1 MTTAESFEVREPLLL
16 ISIARTFREGEDPY
30 RAVQYAWK
38 VNIARARCYN
48 LVLARVGATVVGAYR
63 PYEWLAAT
71 RENFP
76 SREPHPGRWG
86 FYGREAESAVWHDYV
101 GRRVPDDLPMSRG
114 GPIRYCDPE

>member
-1 MTTAESFEVREPLLL
+1 MTAAEPFEVREPLLL
-16 ISIARTFREGEDPY
+16 ISIAQTYREGEDPY

-38 VNIARARCYN
+38 INVDRARRYG
-48 LVLARVGATVVGAYR
+48 LVLARVGAEVVGAYR
-63 PYEWLAAT
+63 PYEWLEAT

-86 FYGREAESAVWHDYV
+86 FYGREAELPVWAYYV
-101 GRRVPDDLPMSRG
+101 GRQVPDDLPLSRG